1 MAAKISFFCI
11 FAIMEQKE
19 ILLGKTPEEIQDVVN
34 ALGLPKFT
42 GKQLIDWIYNKRCAS
57 FEDMTN
63 LSKKTRELLSERYE
77 TGLLAPL
84 KVQTSTD
91 GTKKYLFPAGELSIE
106 VAYIPDK
113 ERATLCVSSQVG
125 CQMDCLFCATGKQGF
140 EKNLSAAE
148 IMNQILSLPEY
159 DTLTNIVFMGMG
171 EPLNNY
177 DAVMRSLD
185 IITGEWAMGWSPTR
199 VTVSTCGIIPNLK
212 RFLTESKC
220 NLAISMHS
228 PFHDERLKLMPI
240 EKNYPIKEVIHLV
253 KQHDWHGQ
261 RRLSFEYIVFK
272 DLNDSKDHIKELAR
286 LLGSLRCRVNLIRYH
301 TVPGI
306 PLKSPDNNSMA
317 WFRDALNDKGI
328 IATIRAS
335 RGQDIDAA
343 CGLLSTKI

>member
-1 MAAKISFFCI
+1 
-11 FAIMEQKE
+11 MEQKE
-19 ILLGKTPEEIQDVVN
+19 ILLGKTPEELQEIVD
-34 ALGLPKFT
+34 ALGLPRFT
-42 GKQLIDWIYNKRCAS
+42 GKQLVDWIYHKHVAS
-57 FEDMTN
+57 FEAMSN
-63 LSKKTRELLSERYE
+63 LSKKSRELLAERYE
-77 TGLLAPL
+77 VGLYAPL

-91 GTKKYLFPAGELSIE
+91 GTKKYLFPAGELGVE
-106 VAYIPDK
+106 AAFIPDK

-148 IMNQILSLPEY
+148 IMNQIFSLPEC

-177 DAVMRSLD
+177 DAVMRALD
-185 IITGEWAMGWSPTR
+185 IITSEWGMAWSPTR

-212 RFLTESKC
+212 RFLEESKC

-240 EKNYPIKEVIHLV
+240 EKNFPIKEVIHLV
-253 KQHDWHGQ
+253 KQHDWRGQ

-272 DLNDSKDHIKELAR
+272 GLNDTKDHVKEMAR

-306 PLKSPDNNSMA
+306 PLKSPDNDTMA

-343 CGLLSTKI
+343 CGLLSTKEINLNS